1 MKTISFAPLL
11 LLCSILALPIWAGT
25 IKEADYPIGYEV
37 MNTSKTAKLAVEKV
51 CSMTLRDRA
60 QTAVVLNVWRKRYG
74 SCHVLD
80 SGKIYRGRQN
90 QKKNEIELVIPVG
103 EDKARVE
110 DWQIIGTVNV
120 NPS

>member
-11 LLCSILALPIWAGT
+11 LLFNILALPIWAGT
-25 IKEADYPIGYEV
+25 IKETDYPIEYEV

-51 CSMTLRDRA
+51 CSMTVRDRA
-60 QTAVVLNVWRKRYG
+60 QTGVVLNVWRKRYG

-103 EDKARVE
+103 EDKARAE